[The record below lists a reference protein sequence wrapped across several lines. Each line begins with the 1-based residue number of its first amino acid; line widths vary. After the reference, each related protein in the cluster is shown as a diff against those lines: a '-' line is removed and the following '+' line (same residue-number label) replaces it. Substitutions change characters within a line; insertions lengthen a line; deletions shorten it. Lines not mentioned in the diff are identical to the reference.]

1 MFKKREPN
9 MHTNPVNATRPAAL
23 VLSMAA
29 GLFRLLPSWLRP
41 YNLAPVGAIGIFG
54 GARLCRWQAFL
65 LPLAI
70 MVGSDFL
77 LGVLRG
83 HEYGLW
89 HYSRI
94 FVYSS
99 VLVYVL
105 IGRLLTRTEAVWW
118 IAGAS
123 LLGSLQFFVITNFG
137 DWLYSPLNYPKD
149 LTGLVE
155 CYVAALPFFHPTVI
169 SDLGF
174 TAILFG
180 THAVL
185 SRTVA
190 PAEKVRVQTAS

>member
-1 MFKKREPN
+1 MNQEAKRSI
-9 MHTNPVNATRPAAL
+9 MRPAAVAL
-23 VLSMAA
+23 AIAA

-54 GARLCRWQAFL
+54 GARLRCWQAFV

-70 MVGSDFL
+70 MVGSDVVLGAL
-77 LGVLRG
+77 LGPD
-83 HEYGLW
+83 YGLF
-89 HYSRI
+89 HYSRL

-105 IGRLLTRTEAVWW
+105 IGRLLTRTEAPWW
-118 IAGAS
+118 IAAAS
-123 LLGSLQFFVITNFG
+123 LLGSVQFFVITNFG
-137 DWLYSPLNYPKD
+137 EWLYNPVVNYPKNFA
-149 LTGLVE
+149 GLVD

-174 TAILFG
+174 TALLFG
-180 THAVL
+180 AHALL

-190 PAEKVRVQTAS
+190 PAEKVRVQTASS